1 MEATVLDYIGNTLST
16 DYRAELLA
24 AMLVETGIPMEQVRL
39 IRLGSSQKGKRVG
52 RIEKTYSQDE
62 MIDFVNVYE
71 RKRDLYESL
80 PEGLFHKNG
89 TKNGKG
95 GPHSVTDLMK
105 QTRQEAFN
113 ARLFFRPFEME
124 IDRMSMLAQLYE
136 LCLEKRDKYSCFVR
150 LMSHYWPLL
159 RDFQTDRALV
169 LVYFIALSHRPVGV
183 DKLGQLFSLFLNCR
197 VTVEKGFEFRNYSV
211 GSEWLLG
218 SSSLGA
224 ASVLGGMV
232 TMGLPVVRVRI
243 EKVARDQVSLFYR
256 DSQSYKNLEKILNLF
271 VPADAELQI
280 EVFAEER
287 EASFSFS
294 SEGRAPILGYTTL
307 LS

>member
-1 MEATVLDYIGNTLST
+1 
-16 DYRAELLA
+16 
-24 AMLVETGIPMEQVRL
+24 
-39 IRLGSSQKGKRVG
+39 
-52 RIEKTYSQDE
+52 
-62 MIDFVNVYE
+62 
-71 RKRDLYESL
+71 
-80 PEGLFHKNG
+80 
-89 TKNGKG
+89 
-95 GPHSVTDLMK
+95 
-105 QTRQEAFN
+105 
-113 ARLFFRPFEME
+113 
-124 IDRMSMLAQLYE
+124 MSMLAQLYE

-159 RDFQTDRALV
+159 RDFQTDRALM

-243 EKVARDQVSLFYR
+243 EKVTRDQVSLFYR
-256 DSQSYKNLEKILNLF
+256 DSQSYKNLEKILIPECVTEIGESAFKECSKLTIHTS
-271 VPADAELQI
+271 VGSYAEKYAKENNIPL
-280 EVFAEER
+280 VAE
-287 EASFSFS
+287 
-294 SEGRAPILGYTTL
+294 
-307 LS
+307 